1 VPPELQLR
9 GSRSHQA
16 EIADPLTARGIHLA
30 FYIRDFSLQED
41 GMSAM
46 NSLISA
52 AAGAGLMYVLD
63 PVSGVRRRALAR
75 DQWST
80 PVAS

>member
-1 VPPELQLR
+1 
-9 GSRSHQA
+9 
-16 EIADPLTARGIHLA
+16 
-30 FYIRDFSLQED
+30 
-41 GMSAM
+41 MSAM